1 MRVRVRASCIVCV
14 RRVSCVH
21 THTSTLLQLQNK
33 AGKPAA
39 RVLEETQSTQ
49 PDIRCLRAG
58 RQHEK
63 QGLHSRLL
71 DAEARA
77 ACAKCDLSAA
87 EAKIKKLHAAAAV
100 AASRAES
107 KMKLLQVEREEMC
120 QLSRMRL

>member
-1 MRVRVRASCIVCV
+1 MC
-14 RRVSCVH
+14 
-21 THTSTLLQLQNK
+21 THAHKYALAALGNK

-39 RVLEETQSTQ
+39 RVREEAQHTR
-49 PDIRCLRAG
+49 PDTRCLRAG
-58 RQHEK
+58 WQHEK
-63 QGLHSRLL
+63 HALHSRLQ

-87 EAKIKKLHAAAAV
+87 EAKIKKLHVAAAV

-120 QLSRMRL
+120 QLARF